1 MADDAELDVVGAAAG
16 AAATGT
22 GGGVLGMP
30 GAGACSSATS
40 AIGVHP
46 LMPWHQARARGL
58 ACA

>member
-1 MADDAELDVVGAAAG
+1 MADDAELDVVARPLAP
-16 AAATGT
+16 TGT

-30 GAGACSSATS
+30 GATACSSATS

-46 LMPWHQARARGL
+46 LMPWHQASARGL